1 MVRFVSFMGAAIE
14 GALQRLR
21 DVSCRTNSSTGATR
35 FQAGTHSEAGS
46 AVFVSAEEKR
56 FGIHADRRVDMIEI
70 EVRGQDPKALAEL
83 IASTLH
89 GTPVSDASMV
99 ETGKMVRREQEDAET
114 KRPSLHDMQTVNF
127 ETIDEDTD
135 WTDV

>member
-1 MVRFVSFMGAAIE
+1 
-14 GALQRLR
+14 
-21 DVSCRTNSSTGATR
+21 
-35 FQAGTHSEAGS
+35 
-46 AVFVSAEEKR
+46 
-56 FGIHADRRVDMIEI
+56 MIEI
-70 EVRGQDPKALAEL
+70 EVRGGQEPKALAAL

-89 GTPVSDASMV
+89 GTPVDDPSIV
-99 ETGKMVRREQEDAET
+99 ETGKRVRAEQEDEEA

>member
-1 MVRFVSFMGAAIE
+1 
-14 GALQRLR
+14 
-21 DVSCRTNSSTGATR
+21 
-35 FQAGTHSEAGS
+35 
-46 AVFVSAEEKR
+46 
-56 FGIHADRRVDMIEI
+56 MIEI
-70 EVRGQDPKALAEL
+70 EVRGGHEPQALAEL

-89 GTPVSDASMV
+89 GTPVADSGVV
-99 ETGKMVRREQEDAET
+99 ETGKMIRAHQEDAEA